1 MSKNNVSFFFLF
13 LLPSLHFGANS
24 DLECALAVDPSKI
37 VVAGGSITEILY
49 FIGEQ
54 NKIIGIDV
62 TSNYPKETES
72 IQSIGY
78 VRNLSTEGVLSL
90 NPTLILGEN
99 DMGPPMVVNQLRGVD
114 VDLKIIPEDQT
125 IEGIIE
131 KILCIAS
138 IIGSGNKVDKII
150 RSDLLPIVDEINY
163 LKNKSII
170 KNKKVMLILSMT
182 GVSPI
187 VAGQGTSGDAFI
199 KMVGAQNI
207 FDSFE
212 GWKPVS
218 EEAIIE
224 KNPDFIIIP
233 SRDVHKNS
241 DVKSITTNPIFK
253 NTKAGKENNFIFED
267 TMAMLGFG
275 PRTIESALKVVKQL
289 SK

>member
-1 MSKNNVSFFFLF
+1 
-13 LLPSLHFGANS
+13 
-24 DLECALAVDPSKI
+24 
-37 VVAGGSITEILY
+37 
-49 FIGEQ
+49 
-54 NKIIGIDV
+54 
-62 TSNYPKETES
+62 
-72 IQSIGY
+72 
-78 VRNLSTEGVLSL
+78 
-90 NPTLILGEN
+90 
-99 DMGPPMVVNQLRGVD
+99 
-114 VDLKIIPEDQT
+114 
-125 IEGIIE
+125 
-131 KILCIAS
+131 
-138 IIGSGNKVDKII
+138 
-150 RSDLLPIVDEINY
+150 
-163 LKNKSII
+163 
-170 KNKKVMLILSMT
+170 
-182 GVSPI
+182 
-187 VAGQGTSGDAFI
+187 
-199 KMVGAQNI
+199 MVGAQNI